1 MNPVN
6 LWKSE
11 SVFKVYIFERN
22 GQICCMYFRSGIF
35 KDMYPNL
42 EGDIGSE
49 HILQNIFKY

>member
-22 GQICCMYFRSGIF
+22 GQICCMYFRSEYFQRYVPKSGR
-35 KDMYPNL
+35 
-42 EGDIGSE
+42 
-49 HILQNIFKY
+49 